1 MHTKGKAVNLSQ
13 LIEFALPSERTENHY
28 RLIALWNAAT
38 DLTTEEAVEAITV
51 IMAIKSKGWG
61 MGAISHLLSDAAKLS
76 HDEAVAFL
84 SHGREMAQVLK
95 MHCDRCVETAKVT
108 GVTLI
113 CENCGAHAL
122 LAKLPSKEG

>member
-13 LIEFALPSERTENHY
+13 LTEFALPSERTENHY

-61 MGAISHLLSDAAKLS
+61 MGAISHLLSDAAKLP
-76 HDEAVAFL
+76 HEEAAAFL
-84 SHGREMAQVLK
+84 SHGREMVEVLR
-95 MHCDRCVETAKVT
+95 DIYNSEYSPPPLSV
-108 GVTLI
+108 GNI
-113 CENCGAHAL
+113 